1 MNADVGINSQETE
14 SRNITVLNIS
24 VNFVSEDT
32 KMGSAEVL
40 ILTSFHVLV
49 PKIVQVQNICLAI

>member
-1 MNADVGINSQETE
+1 MRQKPEILQNANT
-14 SRNITVLNIS
+14 TVFNIS